1 MNLLHGIDCCRAFA
15 HEPTE
20 AEAIE
25 AWNQRA
31 HITPIKETPMPN
43 DAVDCSR
50 EAVERLEQA
59 AEATAPGAQGEG

>member
-1 MNLLHGIDCCRAFA
+1 
-15 HEPTE
+15 
-20 AEAIE
+20 
-25 AWNQRA
+25 
-31 HITPIKETPMPN
+31 MPN